1 MQSARCVRRKKLFI
15 ALSSQLDHHTWN
27 KKGQPLIFGSPSSF
41 MHYLHRSNIIYARVC
56 AQLYVSH
63 PCCGR
68 GRSSCRG
75 EYVSLYL

>member
-15 ALSSQLDHHTWN
+15 AHSSQLDLYTWN
-27 KKGQPLIFGSPSSF
+27 KKRATLNFGSPSIYASQ
-41 MHYLHRSNIIYARVC
+41 HRSNIICARVC

-68 GRSSCRG
+68 GRSSCRD
-75 EYVSLYL
+75 ECVSLYL